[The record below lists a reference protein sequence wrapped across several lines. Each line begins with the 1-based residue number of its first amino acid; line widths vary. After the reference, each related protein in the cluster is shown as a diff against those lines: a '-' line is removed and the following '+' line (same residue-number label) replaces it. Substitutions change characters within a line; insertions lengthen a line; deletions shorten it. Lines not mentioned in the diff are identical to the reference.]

1 MRNGYA
7 TVISSFS
14 SLFAASLMD
23 PEKRIHL
30 IFFDNIEEV
39 IVQLGAVLRLP
50 VIISLVYRY
59 DESLV
64 CSFEEAD
71 QSSGLS
77 FHNVR
82 FGSVSL
88 GACA

>member
-1 MRNGYA
+1 MY
-7 TVISSFS
+7 
-14 SLFAASLMD
+14 

-30 IFFDNIEEV
+30 ISFDNIEEV

-71 QSSGLS
+71 RSSGLS

-82 FGSVSL
+82 TVWQCFTWRVCGKM
-88 GACA
+88 